1 MLKEVKY
8 FIYIIII
15 TLFFFLIGRY
25 YFSDLYKKKSYTS
38 LMSINEKIASYSKDL
53 PVLKNDTQNIIE
65 YVENTKTKKKKKF
78 YFWELLDK
86 ND

>member
-1 MLKEVKY
+1 
-8 FIYIIII
+8 
-15 TLFFFLIGRY
+15 
-25 YFSDLYKKKSYTS
+25 
-38 LMSINEKIASYSKDL
+38 MSINEKIASYSKDL